1 MSDLNTNTN
10 TTSTNAAGITGASL
24 TLSTDAKAAR
34 LLCAEGERTI
44 VQNFRNPARTLAVNI
59 STDAWLPIATA
70 PEQFRPLL
78 EVVLETAAK
87 SILKRYADAFTLHP
101 SAIPADLFTPDAIMA
116 EAAGNNSEWLDKE
129 QLTAAWEQSATR
141 KQFITNPSYA
151 ANAAYRKAFA
161 YYADLI
167 LKLAGKTTA
176 YEPKEL
182 DVIVAKLSPA
192 DLDTPLGDFI
202 VRRTEALR
210 NKPQRAAVDMDLL

>member
-1 MSDLNTNTN
+1 MTDPINP
-10 TTSTNAAGITGASL
+10 GITGVAL
-24 TLSTDAKAAR
+24 PLSTDAKAAR
-34 LLCAEGERTI
+34 LLCAEGHRTI

-59 STDAWLPIATA
+59 STEAWAPIATA

-78 EVVLETAAK
+78 DAVLESAAK

-116 EAAGNNSEWLDKE
+116 EAAGNNSEWLSKE
-129 QLTAAWEQSATR
+129 ELQTAWEQSATR
-141 KQFITNPSYA
+141 KQFISNPNYA

-182 DVIVAKLSPA
+182 DIMVAKLAPA